1 MIHSLKPCGKLT
13 DSLQAIQI
21 LLALSQ
27 QSREETLALI
37 SDQESE
43 YRKAYDILKNAL
55 DAARRI
61 FSESSPLLSP
71 DELEISDSEDRETL
85 RVSNLAAISTN
96 AIAGDDSLMVDGHD
110 QFFSI
115 FIQDEGEFTKDL
127 SELYMSMKTQ
137 ALISSLKSANNP
149 SERSDVLDRFFPPDF
164 DDQLKQRHG
173 DTTFSS
179 GREDL
184 VAEIG
189 RKRQEFLEAILDDE
203 RRPRLPVDYPMTGF
217 LDSLVVY
224 LQDHLA
230 VIIDYAE
237 KYGINIP
244 ASEESIMNESLGGGH
259 VQEDHD
265 ELSALLQSA
274 TSKLLEELPG
284 LGDLGH
290 ASGTGDSL
298 SDSLGLGKLIQES
311 LQNQGTAKDDTS
323 GVSGGDGSGLF
334 ESGGLASLIAAKLN
348 NGFDNLP
355 NHSQAYGN
363 GQGQL
368 SGLGQTA
375 TTAPSPYLAQYNQLA
390 QGPYYTYNNQ
400 TAPPPPPPPA
410 DGEQL
415 PPNQTLPT
423 SQLYERARQ
432 AAVAKSNNAARREG
446 IHSTRRAWTPEEERA
461 LMTGLDMVK
470 GPHWSQILSLFGP
483 NGSISDILKDRTQVQ
498 LKDKARNLKLFF
510 LKTNSE
516 MPYYLQCVTG
526 ELKTRAPGQ
535 AARKEAEEK
544 ARQNSEDEQARIA
557 GIMTLAGGLQ
567 HNHPTVNNQQA
578 GQLNNYQANT
588 VSNHQ
593 MQAGN
598 SFSNGHIQTPL
609 QGSPAQART
618 TLRPTTPNTVGQ
630 NGGLAAIAPNV
641 NTNMAHSV
649 TPQPTGTPTPMT
661 PTPSMNAMV
670 PLAPRLAGNMG
681 SATPTPTMPHVAIA
695 PAPAPPTS
703 PAVKSEPQ
711 DHLPQL
717 QPKPEPQ
724 PMQASQQPPRFGQQQ
739 QQQQQP
745 TTPYHQTPRQQQQQQ
760 PQQVQQPQQ
769 LQSPQQVHQPQQ
781 AQQLQQTQQTQQPPP
796 TQQPRVQLNLPP
808 VAPPTPAPAPVAAPV
823 PAPPPAQPYTQPAT
837 EVGCTQDVQTSS
849 VTNQHT
855 HHGEPH
861 YGGLPPHFE
870 HQDQPSSQP
879 SHHEPHAATQEQGGI
894 FRHHEQHQ
902 ENDHH
907 DNTDITALL
916 QTLQAATASI

>member
-1 MIHSLKPCGKLT
+1 M
-13 DSLQAIQI
+13 
-21 LLALSQ
+21 
-27 QSREETLALI
+27 
-37 SDQESE
+37 
-43 YRKAYDILKNAL
+43 
-55 DAARRI
+55 
-61 FSESSPLLSP
+61 
-71 DELEISDSEDRETL
+71 
-85 RVSNLAAISTN
+85 SNLAAISTN
-96 AIAGDDSLMVDGHD
+96 AIAGDDSLIVDGHD

-127 SELYMSMKTQ
+127 SELYLSMKTQ
-137 ALISSLKSANNP
+137 ALISTLKSANNP

-203 RRPRLPVDYPMTGF
+203 RRLRLPVDHPMNGF

-244 ASEESIMNESLGGGH
+244 ASEESIVNEPLGDGN
-259 VQEDHD
+259 VQDDHD

-290 ASGTGDSL
+290 SSGTGDSL

-311 LQNQGTAKDDTS
+311 LQNQGATKDEAP
-323 GVSGGDGSGLF
+323 GASGGDGSGLF

-348 NGFDNLP
+348 NGLDHSA
-355 NHSQAYGN
+355 NHSQTYGN

-368 SGLGQTA
+368 SGLGQATA
-375 TTAPSPYLAQYNQLA
+375 TAPSPYLAQYNQLA
-390 QGPYYTYNNQ
+390 QAPYYSYNNQ
-400 TAPPPPPPPA
+400 LPPPPPPPPA

-567 HNHPTVNNQQA
+567 HNHATVNNHQVGPSHQNN
-578 GQLNNYQANT
+578 QVNNYQANH

-593 MQAGN
+593 MQATNG
-598 SFSNGHIQTPL
+598 FSNGHVPNHT

-630 NGGLAAIAPNV
+630 NGGLAAIAPNMD
-641 NTNMAHSV
+641 TNMGNSV
-649 TPQPTGTPTPMT
+649 TPQPTGTTAPMT
-661 PTPSMNAMV
+661 PTPSMNTMA
-670 PLAPRLAGNMG
+670 PLAPRLTSSVGP
-681 SATPTPTMPHVAIA
+681 ATPTPPMPHVAIA
-695 PAPAPPTS
+695 PAPAVPSPTS

-711 DHLPQL
+711 DHLPQI
-717 QPKPEPQ
+717 QPKPESQ
-724 PMQASQQPPRFGQQQ
+724 PLQASQPPPHFGQQQ
-739 QQQQQP
+739 QQQPEQQP
-745 TTPYHQTPRQQQQQQ
+745 EPPYHQVQQPHQQSQQ
-760 PQQVQQPQQ
+760 PQQPQQPQH
-769 LQSPQQVHQPQQ
+769 PQQPPQTQQAPHTQQ
-781 AQQLQQTQQTQQPPP
+781 AQQPQVTQQTPP
-796 TQQPRVQLNLPP
+796 TQPARVQIALPP
-808 VAPPTPAPAPVAAPV
+808 VATPTLAPAPAPA
-823 PAPPPAQPYTQPAT
+823 PAPPSAQPYTQQTT
-837 EVGCTQDVQTSS
+837 EISSHTQGVQTSG
-849 VTNQHT
+849 VTDRQPVHRD
-855 HHGEPH
+855 GPQLD
-861 YGGLPPHFE
+861 GLPRQFE
-870 HQDQPSSQP
+870 HQDQPPAQP
-879 SHHEPHAATQEQGGI
+879 SHHESHASTHEPATI
-894 FRHHEQHQ
+894 FAHPEQHHDH
-902 ENDHH
+902 DHH

-916 QTLQAATASI
+916 QTLQAATASIS

>member
-1 MIHSLKPCGKLT
+1 
-13 DSLQAIQI
+13 
-21 LLALSQ
+21 
-27 QSREETLALI
+27 
-37 SDQESE
+37 
-43 YRKAYDILKNAL
+43 
-55 DAARRI
+55 
-61 FSESSPLLSP
+61 LSP

-96 AIAGDDSLMVDGHD
+96 AIAGDDSLIVDGHD

-115 FIQDEGEFTKDL
+115 FIQDEGEFTRDL

-137 ALISSLKSANNP
+137 ALISSLKNANNP

-203 RRPRLPVDYPMTGF
+203 RRLRLPVDYPMNGF

-244 ASEESIMNESLGGGH
+244 ASEESVLNEPLGNET
-259 VQEDHD
+259 VQDDHD

-274 TSKLLEELPG
+274 TSKLLEDLPG
-284 LGDLGH
+284 LGDLGNS
-290 ASGTGDSL
+290 SGTGDSL

-311 LQNQGTAKDDTS
+311 LQNQGAPKDEAT
-323 GVSGGDGSGLF
+323 GTSGGDGSGLF
-334 ESGGLASLIAAKLN
+334 DSGGLASLIAAKLN
-348 NGFDNLP
+348 NGFDNLA
-355 NHSQAYGN
+355 NHSQTYGN

-368 SGLGQTA
+368 AGLGQAT

-390 QGPYYTYNNQ
+390 QAPYYSYNNQ
-400 TAPPPPPPPA
+400 PPPPPPPPPA

-567 HNHPTVNNQQA
+567 HNHPTVNNHQG
-578 GQLNNYQANT
+578 GQSNQTNQVNNFQANQ

-593 MQAGN
+593 AQANNG
-598 SFSNGHIQTPL
+598 FSNGHMQTAM
-609 QGSPAQART
+609 QSSPAQART

-630 NGGLAAIAPNV
+630 NGGLAAIAPNMNT
-641 NTNMAHSV
+641 NTNMGNSV
-649 TPQPTGTPTPMT
+649 TPQSNGTTAPM
-661 PTPSMNAMV
+661 TPSMNSMA
-670 PLAPRLAGNMG
+670 PLAPRLPTG
-681 SATPTPTMPHVAIA
+681 SVGPATPTPTMPHVAIA
-695 PAPAPPTS
+695 PAPAAPSPTS

-711 DHLPQL
+711 DHLPQI

-724 PMQASQQPPRFGQQQ
+724 PLQAPQPPSQFGHGQQQ
-739 QQQQQP
+739 QQQEQQQQDQQQ
-745 TTPYHQTPRQQQQQQ
+745 TPYHQ
-760 PQQVQQPQQ
+760 VQQHQQSQQSQQ
-769 LQSPQQVHQPQQ
+769 LQQPQQ
-781 AQQLQQTQQTQQPPP
+781 AQKPRQPTQTQP
-796 TQQPRVQLNLPP
+796 PRVHITLPP
-808 VAPPTPAPAPVAAPV
+808 VAPPTLAPASA
-823 PAPPPAQPYTQPAT
+823 PAPPPAQPYNHPAT
-837 EVGCTQDVQTSS
+837 ETSHTQDVQTSG
-849 VTNQHT
+849 VTDHQQV
-855 HHGEPH
+855 HHDGSQSD
-861 YGGLPPHFE
+861 GLPRHFE
-870 HQDQPSSQP
+870 PQAQPQ
-879 SHHEPHAATQEQGGI
+879 AQATQHDSHTSTHEQVTI
-894 FRHHEQHQ
+894 FGHHEQHHDH
-902 ENDHH
+902 DHH